1 MEELLKILPEL
12 SDEAKAELEKA
23 LLSRYKQG
31 KSDQAKEQEK
41 VDFDLALSKALE
53 SAGAIDTAVSRSV
66 MDLDN
71 VLYEKGEFLGLTEE
85 IERIKKEYAFM
96 FHQDCPHFSAGMN
109 GDGDVRL
116 GELNYMERLK
126 LYHENPEL
134 YRMQVSR

>member
-1 MEELLKILPEL
+1 MEELLEHLPEL
-12 SDEAKAELEKA
+12 SEEAKAEIEKA
-23 LLSRYKQG
+23 LLARYKQG
-31 KSDQAKEQEK
+31 KSDQLREQER

-85 IERIKKEYAFM
+85 IERIKKEYGFL
-96 FHQDCPHFSAGMN
+96 FHQERPQFTAGLKS
-109 GDGDVRL
+109 DGDVSIS
-116 GELNYMERLK
+116 GLNYMERLK

-134 YRMQVSR
+134 YRMQTSR